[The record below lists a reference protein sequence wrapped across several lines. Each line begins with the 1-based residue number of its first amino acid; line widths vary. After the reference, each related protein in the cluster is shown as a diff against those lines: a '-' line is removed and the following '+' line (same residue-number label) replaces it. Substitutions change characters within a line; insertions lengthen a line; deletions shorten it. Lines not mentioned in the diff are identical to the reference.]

1 MQIPTIDFK
10 HLFES
15 SPGLYLVLSPDL
27 TIVAVSE
34 NYLKAT
40 MTERSSIIGRYLFD
54 VFPDNPDD
62 ADATGVSNLGRSLG
76 IVLKDRKPHKM
87 DWQKYDIRKPDGT
100 FEVRYWSPLNTPVL
114 NVQQEVIL
122 IIHQVEDV
130 TETVRLRIQHE
141 KDEEELRHKAI
152 LMENVS
158 EAVIAT
164 DDQYYI
170 TDWNKFAE
178 ELYGWSND
186 EATGKLVTDL
196 LDIIYPLNN
205 EAAIVEEYRK
215 KGYWRGEVIH
225 HDKSGQLLNVIV
237 TSSAIKND
245 DNLVTGLLMVSR
257 DITTQK
263 QMEQE
268 LRQLNYDLEEQVR
281 LKTSELVA
289 FYERF
294 TNERKIAE
302 IQLQQSR
309 DELRQLASHLQNVRE
324 EEQTRIAREIHDQ
337 LGQEMTGLKMDVAW
351 LKKAAAPEQ
360 EAFHKKLNEM
370 SALLDISI
378 QSVRKI
384 ASNLRPSILD
394 DFGLE
399 AALQWQSNEFEK
411 RFSIPVKLETNGN
424 EPGIPPDTATGLFR
438 LFQESLTNVARHAN
452 ASQVNASLDINGDK
466 IMMKI
471 ADNGKGFDISQT
483 RTKSLGLLGMKE
495 RTLMLKGKLDITSK
509 PGEGTLVTITVPY
522 EKQDIHY
529 AAAPGSQ

>member
-1 MQIPTIDFK
+1 MQATPIDFK

-15 SPGLYLVLSPDL
+15 SPGLYLVLSPEL
-27 TIVAVSE
+27 IIVAVSDK
-34 NYLKAT
+34 YLEAT
-40 MTERSSIIGRYLFD
+40 MTERDKIIGRYLFD
-54 VFPDNPDD
+54 VFPENAADK
-62 ADATGVSNLGRSLG
+62 DATGASKLVNSFNT
-76 IVLKDRKPHKM
+76 VLRDRIPHKM
-87 DWQKYDIRKPDGT
+87 DWLKYDIRKPDGT
-100 FEVRYWSPLNTPVL
+100 FEVRYWSPLNTPVF
-114 NVQQEVIL
+114 NEKQEVIL
-122 IIHQVEDV
+122 IINLVEDV
-130 TETVRLRIQHE
+130 TETVKLQIQHA
-141 KDEEELRHKAI
+141 KDEEQLRHKAI
-152 LMENVS
+152 LMDNVS

-164 DDQYYI
+164 DDKYYI

-178 ELYGWSND
+178 ELYGWRNQ
-186 EATGKLVTDL
+186 EVIGKLATEVLKTVFPQDNR
-196 LDIIYPLNN
+196 P
-205 EAAIVEEYRK
+205 EIVAEYEN
-215 KGYWRGEVIH
+215 KGYWKGELIH
-225 HDKSGQLLNVIV
+225 HDKSGQPLNVKV
-237 TSSAIKND
+237 TSSAIKNGD
-245 DNLVTGLLMVSR
+245 QLVTGLLMVVQ
-257 DITTQK
+257 DITAQK

-268 LRQLNYDLEEQVR
+268 LRSLNNDLEEQVR
-281 LKTSELVA
+281 IKTAELVA

-302 IQLQQSR
+302 IQLQQSH

-351 LKKAAAPEQ
+351 LKKATAPDQ
-360 EAFHKKLNEM
+360 VAFLKKLQEM
-370 SALLDISI
+370 SDLLDISI

-424 EPGIPPDTATGLFR
+424 EPAIPPDTATGLFR

-452 ASQVNASLDINGDK
+452 ASQVKASLDINGDK

-471 ADNGKGFDISQT
+471 SDNGKGFDVSKP

-495 RTLMLKGKLDITSK
+495 RTLMLKGKLDIESK
-509 PGEGTLVTITVPY
+509 PGEGTSVTITVPY
-522 EKQDIHY
+522 GNKDNQ
-529 AAAPGSQ
+529 SN

>member
-1 MQIPTIDFK
+1 MQATTIDFK

-27 TIVAVSE
+27 NIVAVSD

-40 MTERSSIIGRYLFD
+40 MTKRDGIIGKYLFD

-62 ADATGVSNLGRSLG
+62 ADATGVSNLGRSLS

-114 NVQQEVIL
+114 NEKQEVIL

-141 KDEEELRHKAI
+141 KDVEELRHKAI

-164 DDQYYI
+164 DAQFYI
-170 TDWNKFAE
+170 TDWNRFAE
-178 ELYGWSND
+178 ELYGWRNE
-186 EATGKLVTDL
+186 EAIGKQVIEL
-196 LDIIYPLNN
+196 LDIIYPLDN
-205 EAAIVEEYRK
+205 EAAIFEEYRK

-225 HDKSGQLLNVIV
+225 HDKKGQRLNVIV
-237 TSSAIKND
+237 TSSAIKNES
-245 DNLVTGLLMVSR
+245 NKVTGLLMVSR
-257 DITTQK
+257 DITVQK

-268 LRQLNYDLEEQVR
+268 LRQLNYDLEDQVR
-281 LKTSELVA
+281 LKTAELVA

-351 LKKAAAPEQ
+351 LKKSAGSEQ
-360 EAFHKKLNEM
+360 PAFQKKLGEM
-370 SALLDISI
+370 SNLLDTSI
-378 QSVRKI
+378 QSIRKI

-411 RFSIPVKLETNGN
+411 RFSIPIKLETNGS
-424 EPGIPPDTATGLFR
+424 EPAIPPDTATGLFR
-438 LFQESLTNVARHAN
+438 LFQESLTNVARHAD
-452 ASQVNASLDINGDK
+452 ASEVKALLDVNGDK
-466 IMMKI
+466 IMLKI
-471 ADNGKGFDISQT
+471 ADNGKGFDMSKP
-483 RTKSLGLLGMKE
+483 RVKSLGLLGMKE
-495 RTLMLKGKLDITSK
+495 RTLMLKGNLDINSK
-509 PGEGTLVTITVPY
+509 PGEGTTVTITVPY
-522 EKQDIHY
+522 EKQEKQV
-529 AAAPGSQ
+529 S